1 MDKGETTCKPKY
13 GMKIPE
19 AMLSQTIK
27 EIADYRIPAAFS
39 HNIAPIRC
47 SYSKKGTGKDYMR
60 KDGVEINVPKEKKKP
75 EALEL
80 VASINLKENKQ
91 REKEQRSKV
100 RHDALVLD
108 KEVDE
113 AYNDQMKLKLKAV
126 EQITKGPG
134 EGSSAVPDSPDHS
147 DSSDTSVWE
156 SSDDDKIESDNCNIR
171 DLIRRVTCGYPWPEL
186 GETIGILET
195 DITQK
200 DEKTK
205 PKTTKLSTEWKG
217 VKKRSQIEAK
227 KSTKS
232 RSQQKSQTVKVKVNP
247 DKVKSTPRS

>member
-19 AMLSQTIK
+19 AM
-27 EIADYRIPAAFS
+27 
-39 HNIAPIRC
+39 C

-75 EALEL
+75 E
-80 VASINLKENKQ
+80 NKQ
-91 REKEQRSKV
+91 REKERRSKV

-126 EQITKGPG
+126 EQGPG

-171 DLIRRVTCGYPWPEL
+171 NLI
-186 GETIGILET
+186 
-195 DITQK
+195 
-200 DEKTK
+200 
-205 PKTTKLSTEWKG
+205 
-217 VKKRSQIEAK
+217 
-227 KSTKS
+227 
-232 RSQQKSQTVKVKVNP
+232 
-247 DKVKSTPRS
+247 